1 MELAALMEKGQQM
14 KTQLT
19 VVKSLK
25 NSKRSKIYASIG
37 PATNSYEMVLEMV
50 KQGVNAFNMN
60 FSHGDYEERKQQT
73 KWIRKAS
80 VVCGKPVAII
90 QDLQGPKI
98 RLGDFEGFLGLEEGQ
113 QIRLAYNASY
123 EESGIIPIQ
132 YDLSKKVK
140 RGNTMYL
147 YDGKVR
153 ATVTNVIDKVIHARV
168 ENNGILLKRK
178 GINLPDT
185 DFGGDVITEKDR
197 ADVIFGANQDFDYV
211 AMSFIQTSEDA
222 KAMRKFM
229 KMHGYDAKLIAKIE
243 TSAAINNI
251 DSIIDE
257 VDAVMIARG
266 DLAYE
271 VTPEAVPVLQRK
283 ILGLCRQKGKLS
295 IVATQMLASMT
306 ENPEPTRAE
315 VSDVATSVILQA
327 DALALRDETANG
339 KFPIE
344 AVKMMKRVIL
354 YTESHA
360 PVKTIFVEDEPAN
373 AEHTMQGAIA
383 SAIITL
389 SDELNATAIV
399 VETKSGRT
407 ALEIARR
414 RPARPIIAVTSSER
428 VAQQLAVAY
437 GVKTYTRKDE
447 KEQTLKLT
455 RWLKDNKVLKS
466 GDVIISVS
474 GKYPGVVGTTDTIK
488 VRIVE

>member
-1 MELAALMEKGQQM
+1 M

-80 VVCGKPVAII
+80 SVCGKPVAII

-98 RLGDFEGFLGLEEGQ
+98 RLGDFEGFLGVEEGQ
-113 QIRLAYNASY
+113 QIRLAFNASY
-123 EESGIIPIQ
+123 EESGVIPIQ

-140 RGNTMYL
+140 RGDTMYL

-197 ADVIFGANQDFDYV
+197 ADVIFGATQDFDYV
-211 AMSFIQTSEDA
+211 AMSFIQTAEDA
-222 KAMRKFM
+222 KAMRKLM
-229 KMHGYDAKLIAKIE
+229 KMHGYEAKLIAKIE
-243 TSAAINNI
+243 TNAAISNI

-283 ILGLCRQKGKLS
+283 IIGLCRQKGKLS

-344 AVKMMKRVIL
+344 SVKMMKRVIL

-360 PVKTIFVEDEPAN
+360 PVKTIFVEDAPVH
-373 AEHTMQGAIA
+373 AENTMQGAIA

-455 RWLKDNKVLKS
+455 KWLRDNKVLKS

-474 GKYPGVVGTTDTIK
+474 GKYPGVVGTTDTVK

>member
-1 MELAALMEKGQQM
+1 M

-80 VVCGKPVAII
+80 SVCGKPVAII

-98 RLGDFEGFLGLEEGQ
+98 RLGDFEGFLGVEEGQ
-113 QIRLAYNASY
+113 QIRLAFNASY

-140 RGNTMYL
+140 RGDTMYL

-197 ADVIFGANQDFDYV
+197 ADVIFGATQDFDYV
-211 AMSFIQTSEDA
+211 AMSFIQTAEDA
-222 KAMRKFM
+222 KAMRKLM
-229 KMHGYDAKLIAKIE
+229 KMHGYEAKLIAKIE
-243 TSAAINNI
+243 TNAAISNI

-283 ILGLCRQKGKLS
+283 IIGLCRQKGKLS

-344 AVKMMKRVIL
+344 SVKMMKRVIL

-360 PVKTIFVEDEPAN
+360 PVKTIFVEDAPVH
-373 AEHTMQGAIA
+373 AENTMQGAIA

-455 RWLKDNKVLKS
+455 KWLRDNKVLKS

-474 GKYPGVVGTTDTIK
+474 GKYPGVVGTTDTVK

>member
-1 MELAALMEKGQQM
+1 
-14 KTQLT
+14 
-19 VVKSLK
+19 
-25 NSKRSKIYASIG
+25 
-37 PATNSYEMVLEMV
+37 MVLDMV

-60 FSHGDYEERKQQT
+60 FSHGDYQERIEQT

-80 VVCGKPVAII
+80 KVCGKPVAII

-98 RLGDFEGFLGLEEGQ
+98 RLGDFEGFVGVEEGQ
-113 QIRLAYNASY
+113 HIRLAFNSDYD
-123 EESGIIPIQ
+123 ETGIIPIQ

-140 RGNTMYL
+140 RGDTMYL

-153 ATVTNVIDKVIHARV
+153 ATVINVIEQVIHARV
-168 ENNGILLKRK
+168 ENNGVLLKRK

-197 ADVIFGANQDFDYV
+197 ADVVFGASQDFDYL
-211 AMSFIQTSEDA
+211 AMSFIQTAEDA
-222 KAMRKFM
+222 RAMRKLM
-229 KMHGYDAKLIAKIE
+229 NLHGYDAKLIAKIE
-243 TSAAINNI
+243 TNAAISNI

-257 VDAVMIARG
+257 VDGVMIARG

-283 ILGLCRQKGKLS
+283 IIGLCRQKGKLS

-315 VSDVATSVILQA
+315 VSDVATSVILQT

-360 PVKTIFVEDEPAN
+360 PVKTIFVEDTPAN

-389 SDELNATAIV
+389 SDELEANAIV

-414 RPARPIIAVTSSER
+414 RPARPIIAVTSSDR
-428 VAQQLAVAY
+428 VAQQLSIVY
-437 GVKTYTRKDE
+437 GVKTYVRKDE

-455 RWLKDNKVLKS
+455 KWLKENKVLNK

-474 GKYPGVVGTTDTIK
+474 GQYPGVVGTTDTIK
-488 VRIVE
+488 VRVIE

>member
-1 MELAALMEKGQQM
+1 MSLQKP
-14 KTQLT
+14 
-19 VVKSLK
+19 VNISLK
-25 NSKRSKIYASIG
+25 NTKRAKIYASIG
-37 PATNSYEMVLEMV
+37 PSTNSYEMVLEMI

-60 FSHGDYEERKQQT
+60 FSHGDYAERTEQT

-80 VVCGKPVAII
+80 SVCGKPVAII

-98 RLGDFEGFLGLEEGQ
+98 RLGDFEGFIGVESGQ
-113 QIRLAYNASY
+113 QIRLSIHANY
-123 EESGIIPIQ
+123 EETGIIPIQ
-132 YDLSKKVK
+132 YDLSTKVK
-140 RGNTMYL
+140 RGDTMYL

-153 ATVTNVIDKVIHARV
+153 ATVTSVTDKIIHARV
-168 ENNGILLKRK
+168 ENNGVLLQRK

-197 ADVIFGANQDFDYV
+197 ADVIFGSSQDFDYV
-211 AMSFIQTSEDA
+211 AMSFIQTADDA
-222 KAMRKFM
+222 KSMRKLM
-229 KMHGYDAKLIAKIE
+229 KMHGYDAKLIAKVE
-243 TSAAINNI
+243 TNAAIHNI
-251 DSIIDE
+251 DAIVDE
-257 VDAVMIARG
+257 VDGVMIARG

-283 ILGLCRQKGKLS
+283 IIGLCRQKGKLS

-354 YTESHA
+354 YTESNM
-360 PVKTIFVEDEPAN
+360 PVKAIFMEDEPAKS
-373 AEHTMQGAIA
+373 EHTMQGAIA

-389 SDELNATAIV
+389 SDELNANAIV
-399 VETKSGRT
+399 VETKSGQT

-414 RPARPIIAVTSSER
+414 RPARPVIAVTSSER
-428 VAQQLAVAY
+428 VSQQLSIAY
-437 GVKTYTRKDE
+437 GVKTYVRKDE
-447 KEQTLKLT
+447 KLQTQKLT
-455 RWLKDNKVLKS
+455 NWLKENKVLKV
-466 GDVIISVS
+466 GDVIITAS
-474 GKYPGVVGTTDTIK
+474 GKYPGVVGTTDTVK
-488 VRIVE
+488 VRVIE